1 MTTAID
7 DQFLTNDDI
16 VIGEDTRGNVLTQR
30 TLSERLVSLAVT
42 DIKQD
47 SDEGDVEWLA
57 SILSDGFRGYERM
70 SPGELWSEWKEEAEA
85 FFNKYD
91 ADRLYLALDKNDP
104 LSTKTG

>member
-7 DQFLTNDDI
+7 DQIVSNDDI
-16 VIGEDTRGNVLTQR
+16 VIGEDIRGNVLTQR

-42 DIKQD
+42 DIKND
-47 SDEGDVEWLA
+47 SDVEWLA
-57 SILSDGFRGYERM
+57 NILSDGFRGYERM
-70 SPGELWSEWKEEAEA
+70 SPGELWSEWKEEEEA
-85 FFNKYD
+85 FFSKFD